1 MDWAGLDWFD
11 PRTSGRVE
19 REYIRVLTPIF
30 SHFLFSFS
38 LFSSPTRFSLFS
50 LLSHLSSPTRR
61 TVVGGGDG
69 TVAGRLRRRRR
80 RFKRFFYFFLFFPI
94 YFSLLIPFLP
104 PKFPNPNPKPLDLKK
119 GKRVIF
125 GCGLSGSVLCC
136 GVRTVVLVYV
146 VIRFRAVRVCYC
158 WNLFRFVLCYGF
170 DSKNQLWVC

>member
-1 MDWAGLDWFD
+1 
-11 PRTSGRVE
+11 
-19 REYIRVLTPIF
+19 
-30 SHFLFSFS
+30 
-38 LFSSPTRFSLFS
+38 
-50 LLSHLSSPTRR
+50 
-61 TVVGGGDG
+61 
-69 TVAGRLRRRRR
+69 
-80 RFKRFFYFFLFFPI
+80 LFFPI

-119 GKRVIF
+119 GKRVTF

-170 DSKNQLWVC
+170 DSKNQLWVCWCWDVIPPFFGCFAGFFYRRGALVTKGVDLGHQGWKRVGQPVIIFGQFGH